1 MDDAQLLIQD
11 DNPLEIGCIQL
22 SNYRLSAIAEEYLA
36 MLQEALK

>member
-1 MDDAQLLIQD
+1 MDDAQFLIQD